1 MKFDP
6 QNTHSG
12 HRHHRRSIR
21 LKGYDYSQ
29 AGAYFVTIV
38 AWQRE
43 CLFGDVVDGEMQ
55 LNRNG
60 HIVCDA
66 WFDLKNHYRHVE
78 LGAFVIMPNHAHG
91 IIILIDDRRGG
102 SSMPGGVVL
111 PDGRGGSSISGT
123 TILPDEEHMG
133 RMPLPKGET
142 HPYNKS
148 KPRHGLPEIVRAF
161 KSFSARRIN
170 RLRRT
175 DGIPV
180 WQRNYYEHIIRNERE
195 MDRISRYIESNPSR
209 WNDDDENPNRQP

>member
-6 QNTHSG
+6 KIHPFDRAQDK
-12 HRHHRRSIR
+12 HRRSIR

-38 AWQRE
+38 SWQRE
-43 CLFGDVVDGEMQ
+43 MLFGEIVNEEMK
-55 LNRNG
+55 LNHNG
-60 HIVCDA
+60 QIVRDA

-78 LGAFVIMPNHAHG
+78 LGAFVIMPNHVHG
-91 IIILIDDRRGG
+91 IIILIDDISRGG
-102 SSMPGGVVL
+102 SPII
-111 PDGRGGSSISGT
+111 RETTSSDKTNVGE
-123 TILPDEEHMG
+123 L
-133 RMPLPKGET
+133 PLPKGKT
-142 HPYNKS
+142 HPYVKP

-170 RLRRT
+170 RLRKT

-195 MDRISRYIESNPSR
+195 MDNIHRYIESNPAR
-209 WNDDDENPNRQP
+209 WNDDDENPMKPKT

>member
-1 MKFDP
+1 
-6 QNTHSG
+6 
-12 HRHHRRSIR
+12 

-60 HIVCDA
+60 HIVRDA